1 MAFGP
6 EMCRLIGRRMVSG
19 EPRYRKTY
27 SRLREC
33 WFVFE
38 GDVTVVILAEE
49 LRRVVVGGPEYD
61 GSKGDLSILIQT
73 RGRSTV
79 ISSGCKFWASAKF
92 KGQVHMNLEL
102 SPYRSDRISCEYDQP
117 AQSETRAAI
126 RDEFGTGEQV
136 VCRGM
141 SLVFI
146 EKPVVRYF
154 LAPSQNQ
161 ILVQPH

>member
-1 MAFGP
+1 MPPDKHQPVSLLILEVSLAFLLLH
-6 EMCRLIGRRMVSG
+6 RTRFI
-19 EPRYRKTY
+19 
-27 SRLREC
+27 
-33 WFVFE
+33 
-38 GDVTVVILAEE
+38 
-49 LRRVVVGGPEYD
+49 VVVGGPEYD